1 MKTSPVILILF
12 GLVICGIVGY
22 FLSDKGSFWSNSATI
37 IGWLLFLI
45 QTIISMVPQV
55 KMFFTRSLVFIDNPT
70 TNWAISVVHK
80 FEESS
85 LVRIADVFAGI
96 EEYLKQFED
105 FKVEKKGANRALYTI
120 RGYMIRVSLQEEY
133 KNLTVDIG
141 DKDISYRESLYILE
155 KLATPLEKLQQLV
168 KSDSQEYYI
177 TMKFKSKN
185 PFIGIL
191 INNTN
196 ETDIKSFRVTVKH
209 PKGNID
215 IYNNCIE
222 LYASSIGDISK
233 LSKTY
238 LHVSKGK

>member
-1 MKTSPVILILF
+1 MKTMPVIILLF
-12 GLVICGIVGY
+12 VLTIGGIIGY
-22 FLSDKGSFWSNSATI
+22 YFSDKGSFWANSATI
-37 IGWLLFLI
+37 IGWVLFLI

-55 KMFFTRSLVFIDNPT
+55 KMFFTRSFVFFDNPS
-70 TNWAISVVHK
+70 TNWAISVTHN
-80 FEESS
+80 FEDGK
-85 LVRIADVFAGI
+85 LVSVDEVFTGI
-96 EEYLKQFED
+96 EKYLSQFED
-105 FKVEKKGANRALYTI
+105 FKIEKKGPNRALYTI
-120 RGYMIRVSLQEEY
+120 RGYMVRVSLQEDYE
-133 KNLTVDIG
+133 NLTVDIG
-141 DKDISYRESLYILE
+141 DKDISYRDSLGMLE

-177 TMKFKSKN
+177 SMKFKRKN
-185 PFIGIL
+185 PFIGVL

-215 IYNNCIE
+215 IYNNSIE